1 VEPPFLF
8 PKTKPIFLPGVF
20 APFLQKRRKAKSS
33 VPTDSQPPSREG
45 GFFWNGPL
53 NKKSQKL
60 NATAQNYF

>member
-1 VEPPFLF
+1 VEPPFFVILILQY
-8 PKTKPIFLPGVF
+8 PLCGVF
-20 APFLQKRRKAKSS
+20 ALFLKPARWDNSNA
-33 VPTDSQPPSREG
+33 PTDSQPPSREG